1 MTPFGSFFYIS
12 LINSDTEHLF
22 MCFLVT
28 LRDMLRKETAVLQG
42 KPADGINGKLVS
54 KEPFYLS

>member
-1 MTPFGSFFYIS
+1 
-12 LINSDTEHLF
+12 

-28 LRDMLRKETAVLQG
+28 LRDVLRKETAVLQG
-42 KPADGINGKLVS
+42 KPADGVNGKLVS